1 MAYESKKIPTD
12 PWNIP
17 QTLNHLFMKEILSY
31 WYFRV
36 PRVCSRG
43 LFPPNKLGRM
53 PSPTYTPNHPRK
65 PNQVPFFHC
74 SFCRGHFGFTGISPD
89 INGRCG
95 VWLAWSNGRISPQTF
110 LFYAGSTRL
119 EKLEITKKLS
129 KQSCMNHFLW
139 FSVSVLLCQSL
150 HKSSTWW
157 HMSSGS
163 NSCLN
168 MKAHLIP
175 LKSGKESSCSSVLF
189 RVVCFPISP
198 QIKDIEYKPWRM
210 PKGVKEY

>member
-1 MAYESKKIPTD
+1 
-12 PWNIP
+12 
-17 QTLNHLFMKEILSY
+17 
-31 WYFRV
+31 
-36 PRVCSRG
+36 
-43 LFPPNKLGRM
+43 M

-95 VWLAWSNGRISPQTF
+95 VWLAWSNGRISPQTL

-119 EKLEITKKLS
+119 ENLEITKKTIQTKLYEVL
-129 KQSCMNHFLW
+129 FVV
-139 FSVSVLLCQSL
+139 FSQCAVMSEFAKKFDMMAYVVRSL
-150 HKSSTWW
+150 K
-157 HMSSGS
+157 
-163 NSCLN
+163 SCLN

-175 LKSGKESSCSSVLF
+175 PKKREKIIMFSPSFLGWCVFS
-189 RVVCFPISP
+189 ISP